1 MTRRWQLAVTADATI
16 HINGPIA
23 TVTEPTRDI
32 GDDFTPPHPTRTPIT
47 IILETPEAQ

>member
-32 GDDFTPPHPTRTPIT
+32 GDDFTPPPPPPPPNTNKQQ
-47 IILETPEAQ
+47 TPEAQ